1 MDIDRRK
8 LAGVLAVAMFGLPL
22 AECNQ
27 TQVTTV
33 EAQITSI
40 IQKVQSGVVTAVQK
54 GCAWAGKAVPTAQ
67 TVMQEVVALM
77 GSPVATVL
85 AGTAASAIALI
96 AGAVQG
102 AIDAIAP
109 VAIAACP
116 PAPPTPVT
124 PPAPTALAPG
134 PPPTTAK
141 GTPIVFY

>member
-1 MDIDRRK
+1 MDIDRRQ

-40 IQKVQSGVVTAVQK
+40 IQKVQSGVVAATQK
-54 GCAWAGKAVPTAQ
+54 ACAWASKAVPTAQ

-109 VAIAACP
+109 VALAACP
-116 PAPPTPVT
+116 PAPPTPA

-134 PPPTTAK
+134 PPPVTAK